1 MGYKRM
7 KKTKYRVSK
16 GERFQMRL
24 AHKFTR
30 VPFYEH
36 PDLWRIGDWL
46 RWGKLASKP
55 TNYSFDQNTGEITLF
70 GNNAEAMK
78 WFESPNASGYLDM

>member
-16 GERFQMRL
+16 EERLQMHL
-24 AHKFTR
+24 AHKFRR

-36 PDLWRIGDWL
+36 PDLWRMGDWL

-55 TNYSFDQNTGEITLF
+55 KGVANQES
-70 GNNAEAMK
+70 MK